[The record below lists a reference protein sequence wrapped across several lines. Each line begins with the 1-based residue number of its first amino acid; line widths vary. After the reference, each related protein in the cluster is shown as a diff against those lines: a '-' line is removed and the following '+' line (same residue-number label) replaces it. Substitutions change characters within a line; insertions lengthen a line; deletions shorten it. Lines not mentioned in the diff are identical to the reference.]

1 MNWQRMKKE
10 KRLRRSREKYKTIFE
25 RKKKHLEEREKCV
38 FFYSVSQNQNSYL
51 FFFDQMRKR
60 EKIDMFMN

>member
-25 RKKKHLEEREKCV
+25 RKKKHLEEKEKCV
-38 FFYSVSQNQNSYL
+38 FL
-51 FFFDQMRKR
+51 FFLSKPELISFQLRKG